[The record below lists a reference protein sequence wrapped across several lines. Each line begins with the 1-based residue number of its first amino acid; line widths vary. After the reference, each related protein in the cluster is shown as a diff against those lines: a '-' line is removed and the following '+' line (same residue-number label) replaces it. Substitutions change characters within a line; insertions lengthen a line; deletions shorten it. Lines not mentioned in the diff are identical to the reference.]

1 MFGYVRPVRE
11 ELKCKDFDLYR
22 ATYCGLCRTMR
33 KRCGLLA
40 PMVLNFDFTFLA
52 LLLAPEE
59 GERLKSNCR
68 CHVMPLRR
76 RCMCQMSPGLELAAD
91 ESVILAYWQLRD
103 KVQDEG
109 FLRGLPAR
117 AVSLLLHPGYRRA
130 ANRRVDFVRVV
141 TEQMKKLHRLEEE
154 GCPSIDRP
162 ADTFARLLQAA
173 APKSG
178 EESRDRAM
186 EQLLYHLGRWIYL
199 VDARDDL
206 DTDREKGNYNPVA
219 LRYPDQPCD
228 EALMLTLNHSLN
240 LMRSA
245 GALLC
250 LGRQEALVQNVLDF
264 GLPMIQQAVFDGRWG
279 QMKKQKIWR
288 TKT

>member
-33 KRCGLLA
+33 KRCGLFA
-40 PMVLNFDFTFLA
+40 PIVLNFDFTFLA

-59 GERLKSNCR
+59 GEQLKRNCR

-91 ESVILAYWQLRD
+91 ESVILAYWQMRD
-103 KVQDEG
+103 KVRDEN
-109 FLRGLPAR
+109 FVRSLSAR
-117 AVSLLLHPGYRRA
+117 AFGLLLRSAYRRA
-130 ANRRVDFVRVV
+130 ATRRAEFDRVV
-141 TEQMKKLHRLEEE
+141 RQQLNELHRLEEE
-154 GCPSIDRP
+154 NCPSIDRP

-173 APKSG
+173 APQSG

-186 EQLLYHLGRWIYL
+186 GQLLYHLGRWIYL

-206 DTDREKGNYNPVA
+206 DKDRATGNYNPVA
-219 LRYPDQPCD
+219 LRYGDQPCD
-228 EALMLTLNHSLN
+228 EPLVLTLNHSLS

-245 GALLC
+245 GALLSF
-250 LGRQEALVQNVLDF
+250 GRQEALVQNVLDL
-264 GLPMIQQAVFDGRWG
+264 GLPMIQKAVFDGRWG
-279 QMKKQKIWR
+279 QIKKHKIWR
-288 TKT
+288 TKP

>member
-1 MFGYVRPVRE
+1 
-11 ELKCKDFDLYR
+11 
-22 ATYCGLCRTMR
+22 MR
-33 KRCGLLA
+33 KRCGLFA

-59 GERLKSNCR
+59 GERLTHNCR

-76 RCMCQMSPGLELAAD
+76 RCMCQISPGLELAAD

-103 KVQDEG
+103 KVRDEG

-117 AVSLLLHPGYRRA
+117 MVSLLLYSAYRRA
-130 ANRRVDFVRVV
+130 AGRCADFVRVV
-141 TEQMKKLHRLEEE
+141 TEQLKELHRLEEE
-154 GCPSIDRP
+154 NCPSVDRA

-173 APKSG
+173 VPKSG
-178 EESRDRAM
+178 EESRDRDI

-206 DTDREKGNYNPVA
+206 IKDCEKGSYNPIA
-219 LRYPDQPCD
+219 LRYGEQPCD
-228 EALMLTLNHSLN
+228 EPLMLTLNHSLN

-245 GALLC
+245 CALLGF
-250 LGRQEALVQNVLDF
+250 GRQEALVQNVLDL
-264 GLPMIQQAVFDGRWG
+264 GLPMIQRAVFDGRWG

-288 TKT
+288 TKP

>member
-11 ELKCKDFDLYR
+11 ELKGKDMDLYR

-33 KRCGLLA
+33 RRCGILA

-52 LLLAPEE
+52 VLMAPRE
-59 GERLKSNCR
+59 GEQLCFSCR
-68 CHVMPLRR
+68 CHVPPFRR
-76 RCMCQMSPGLELAAD
+76 RCMCVQSAALELAAD

-103 KVQDEG
+103 KVRDEC

-117 AVSLLLHPGYRRA
+117 IFGVLLWRSYRRA
-130 ANRRVDFVRVV
+130 AERQPDFDRTVIRQL
-141 TEQMKKLHRLEEE
+141 EELHRLEEE
-154 GCPSIDRP
+154 SCPSIDRP
-162 ADTFARLLQAA
+162 ADAFALLLQAA
-173 APKSG
+173 APKTEDTG
-178 EESRDRAM
+178 RDRAM

-206 DTDREKGNYNPVA
+206 EEDLRCGSYNPLV
-219 LRYPDQPCD
+219 LRYGADACD
-228 EALMLTLNHSLN
+228 EPLGLTLNHSMN

-245 GALLC
+245 CVLMD
-250 LGRQEALVQNVLDF
+250 LGRQEELVHNVLF
-264 GLPMIQQAVFDGRWG
+264 VGLPLIQNAVFNGRWK

-288 TKT
+288 TKP